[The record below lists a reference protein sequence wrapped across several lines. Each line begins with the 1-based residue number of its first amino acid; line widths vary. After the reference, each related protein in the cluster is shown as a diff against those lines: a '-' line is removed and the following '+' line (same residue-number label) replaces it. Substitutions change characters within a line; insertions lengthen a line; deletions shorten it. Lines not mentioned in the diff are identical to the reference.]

1 MGLAIL
7 NYGINSTLAYYLNRV
22 SYFYTVMLKLFK
34 RNIDNSASA
43 DAYKQKLVQVLIQY
57 NAVLALKHGSD
68 EADRHAD
75 RIINYIDFQHEFH
88 KKNVMNQS
96 MISKVSKEFIHHLVA
111 QEKSTDE
118 IFEHGNTISEFFE
131 FIMSNAKVEDAS

>member
-1 MGLAIL
+1 M
-7 NYGINSTLAYYLNRV
+7 R
-22 SYFYTVMLKLFK
+22 KLFK

-57 NAVLALKHGSD
+57 TAARALKHGSD

-75 RIINYIDFQHEFH
+75 IIINYIDFQHEFH
-88 KKNVMNQS
+88 KKNVMDQS

-111 QEKSTDE
+111 QDKSIDE
-118 IFEHGNTISEFFE
+118 IFEHGKTINEFFE
-131 FIMSNAKVEDAS
+131 FIMSNAKIKGASFES

>member
-1 MGLAIL
+1 
-7 NYGINSTLAYYLNRV
+7 
-22 SYFYTVMLKLFK
+22 MLKLFK

-57 NAVLALKHGSD
+57 TAVLALKHGSD

-111 QEKSTDE
+111 QDKSIDE
-118 IFEHGNTISEFFE
+118 IFEHGKTINEFFE
-131 FIMSNAKVEDAS
+131 FIMSNAKIKGASFES